1 MLCSTA
7 CTPGIWGE
15 GRSLVWSL
23 ESLSDAFRAIYLQN
37 LIHTP
42 SEPFCPDVPAHNQLG
57 SSVWSLLLGCVYL
70 GAIRLSNWPL
80 LDPVTHHPSLQPLS
94 CRTSICLPVLS
105 VRLNPVGAGRSR
117 LLPIWAPVPMR
128 AEISGANSS
137 KSRAQQGHWSV
148 SSVFKDQLI
157 SVLPSWTH
165 TKKNIVRLSP
175 FFFSKSGWFCT
186 LSRHLSDILGAER
199 WEEVSALRIGL
210 GNDRAEVSP
219 GARAATPRRKPC
231 CVQRY
236 GQEVKWTPGSSETGG
251 LF

>member
-7 CTPGIWGE
+7 CTPGIWSE

-42 SEPFCPDVPAHNQLG
+42 SEPFCPDVPAHNQLD
-57 SSVWSLLLGCVYL
+57 SFVWSLHLGWVYL
-70 GAIRLSNWPL
+70 RAIRLSNWPL
-80 LDPVTHHPSLQPLS
+80 LDPVTHHSALQPLS
-94 CRTSICLPVLS
+94 CRTRICLPVLS

-137 KSRAQQGHWSV
+137 TSRAQRGHWSV
-148 SSVFKDQLI
+148 SSVFKGQLI
-157 SVLPSWTH
+157 SVSPSRTH
-165 TKKNIVRLSP
+165 TKNSIVRRSL
-175 FFFSKSGWFCT
+175 FFFSKSGLFV
-186 LSRHLSDILGAER
+186 HLSDILGAER
-199 WEEVSALRIGL
+199 WEVSALRVGL

-219 GARAATPRRKPC
+219 GAREATPHRKPC
-231 CVQRY
+231 CVQWY